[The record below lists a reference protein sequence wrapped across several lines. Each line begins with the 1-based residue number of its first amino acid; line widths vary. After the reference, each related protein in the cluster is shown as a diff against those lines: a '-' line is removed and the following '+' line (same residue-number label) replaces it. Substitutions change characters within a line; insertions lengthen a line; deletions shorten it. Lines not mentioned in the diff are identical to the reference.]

1 MSLTV
6 IEINDAALQAGN
18 AGGIL
23 ASSPGFALLQGK
35 ELRLGAEAEA
45 RHRLFPTS
53 SHDKFWHELNLEPLP
68 VRGRIRHHADLAYS
82 HLLAL
87 ANEAEIDGGVI
98 FAIPGHFTQEQLGLL
113 LGIAGQCPFQATGMI
128 DSALAAAIGE
138 APATG
143 VVHVSLHLH
152 QVLLTRILIRDG
164 EAIVDNVAQVPLAG
178 RQQLLEA
185 LMRAANDAFIR
196 QCRFNPQ
203 HEAAS
208 EQQLYSLLA
217 DWAIGGADDQGD
229 LAMELKAGGMAHTAK
244 LPFDQLLAA
253 LQKPFRALRA
263 SLGPLLD
270 TPDTGILLD
279 HRLARWPGAL
289 ASLGSLNDAGPART
303 ARPEAVA
310 QACFRHRQRIT
321 AGEGVRRIRS
331 LPLAE
336 SAPAGPRS
344 EAKSGAKTAAAP
356 THVLF
361 RNRALPVND
370 LPLVNNTPSQ
380 PNGGDGAALALE
392 LPGPAATLGRIML
405 RQSQVLLDCGES
417 EIRLNDAPVSGRQ
430 PLKLGDRIGF
440 PALADELL
448 LIEVSDGQRA

>member
-6 IEINDAALQAGN
+6 IEINDAALQAAD

-23 ASSPGFALLQGK
+23 AASPGFALLRGG

-45 RHRLFPTS
+45 RHRLFPTN
-53 SHDKFWHELNLEPLP
+53 SHDKFWHELNMEPLP

-87 ANEAEIDGGVI
+87 ANEAEIDGEVI
-98 FAIPGHFTQEQLGLL
+98 FAVPGHFTQEQLGLL

-128 DSALAAAIGE
+128 DSALAAAIS
-138 APATG
+138 AVPAAD

-152 QVLLTRILIRDG
+152 QVLLTRILTRDG
-164 EAIVDNVAQVPLAG
+164 ESIVDSVAQVPLAG
-178 RQQLLEA
+178 RQQLLDA
-185 LMRAANDAFIR
+185 LMRTANDAFIR

-217 DWAIGGADDQGD
+217 DWADTGADGQGD
-229 LAMELKAGGMAHTAK
+229 LALELKAGAMTHTAK

-253 LQKPFRALRA
+253 LRKPFRALLA
-263 SLGPLLD
+263 SLGPLLE

-279 HRLARWPGAL
+279 HRLAHWPGAL
-289 ASLGSLNDAGPART
+289 AALSSLDAAAPPRT

-310 QACFRHRQRIT
+310 ESCLRHRERIT
-321 AGEGVRRIRS
+321 AGEGVGRVRS

-336 SAPAGPRS
+336 SAAAPARPQAETNS
-344 EAKSGAKTAAAP
+344 AP

-361 RNRALPVND
+361 RNRALPVDD

-380 PNGGDGAALALE
+380 PNGGGEALTLE

-405 RQSQVLLDCGES
+405 RQSQVLLDCGDS
-417 EIRLNDAPVSGRQ
+417 GIQLNDAPVSGRQ
-430 PLKLGDRIGF
+430 PLKLGDRIRF

>member
-1 MSLTV
+1 VSLTV

-217 DWAIGGADDQGD
+217 DWAAGGADDQGD
-229 LAMELKAGGMAHTAK
+229 LALELKAGGMTHTAK

-336 SAPAGPRS
+336 SASGPARKQAETGVETS
-344 EAKSGAKTAAAP
+344 AAP

-361 RNRALPVND
+361 RNRALPVDD
-370 LPLVNNTPSQ
+370 LPLVNHAPNQ
-380 PNGGDGAALALE
+380 PNGAALALE
-392 LPGPAATLGRIML
+392 LPGPAATLGHIML

>member
-6 IEINDAALQAGN
+6 IEINDAALQAAD

-23 ASSPGFALLQGK
+23 ATSPGFALLQGK

-45 RHRLFPTS
+45 RHRLFPTN
-53 SHDKFWHELNLEPLP
+53 SHDKFWHELNLAPLP

-87 ANEAEIDGGVI
+87 ANEAEIDGEVI

-128 DSALAAAIGE
+128 DSALAAAISA
-138 APATG
+138 APAAD

-178 RQQLLEA
+178 RQQLLDA
-185 LMRAANDAFIR
+185 LMRVANDAFIR

-203 HEAAS
+203 HEAVS

-217 DWAIGGADDQGD
+217 DWADAGAAGEGD
-229 LAMELKAGGMAHTAK
+229 LALELKAGGMTHTAK

-253 LQKPFRALRA
+253 LRKPFRALLA
-263 SLGPLLD
+263 SLGPLLE

-279 HRLARWPGAL
+279 HRLAHWPGAL
-289 ASLGSLNDAGPART
+289 AALSSLTSLDAAAPPRT

-310 QACFRHRQRIT
+310 EACLRHRERIT

-336 SAPAGPRS
+336 SASAPARPQAETNS
-344 EAKSGAKTAAAP
+344 AP

-361 RNRALPVND
+361 RNRALPVDD
-370 LPLVNNTPSQ
+370 LPLLNHAPSQ
-380 PNGGDGAALALE
+380 PNGGAALALE

-405 RQSQVLLDCGES
+405 RQSQVLLDCGDS